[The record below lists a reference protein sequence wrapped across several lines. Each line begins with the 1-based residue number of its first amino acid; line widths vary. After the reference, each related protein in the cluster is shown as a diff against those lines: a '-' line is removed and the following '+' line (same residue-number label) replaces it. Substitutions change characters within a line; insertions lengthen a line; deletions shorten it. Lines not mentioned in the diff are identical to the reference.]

1 MEFTSTKKSEK
12 RQDGLLPRVSEMKL
26 ARMVVPAGIEPE
38 TIKSDGP
45 EEEFDVIDISRL
57 KSIDE

>member
-1 MEFTSTKKSEK
+1 
-12 RQDGLLPRVSEMKL
+12 MKL
-26 ARMVVPAGIEPE
+26 ARMVVQAGIEPE

-45 EEEFDVIDISRL
+45 DEEFDVIDISKL